1 MGASNRSGGM
11 IASQR
16 TGGAP
21 PTEDPDIITRSEP
34 VRGGEGPTV
43 LLVRLGARGDV
54 VFASPLVRALRRRH
68 PGARIVW
75 VVEPAAADLVRHHP
89 EVDRVVVWPRP
100 TWQGL
105 LRRGRL
111 PTLLRELRAFRTLLR
126 DERPDLAL
134 DLHGLVRSALLARL
148 SGAREVVGLG
158 AREGSRLL
166 VDRVIPRDGGDMTR
180 ISSEYLHLAEVLG
193 WDTADFRLEVHPG
206 PEARQEAEALRA
218 THGIGTPYAVL
229 APFTTRPQ
237 KHWREERWAPLARRI
252 QEEMGLR
259 PVLLGGPGDRPA
271 AARITDAAGSGG
283 VVDLAGATSLGAAA
297 ALVEGASL
305 VVGVDTGLTHLG
317 VAMGRS
323 TVALFGSTLPYT
335 RAPGHG
341 VTVLHTAMPCAPCR
355 THPTCGGAWTC
366 MERLETGMVL
376 EAARARMDADGNHPG
391 EERSRT
397 GPERGLPEG
406 DGSRPGGEG

>member
-1 MGASNRSGGM
+1 MVHPH
-11 IASQR
+11 Q
-16 TGGAP
+16 
-21 PTEDPDIITRSEP
+21 EDPDIITRSES
-34 VRGGEGPTV
+34 VRAGEGPTV

-68 PGARIVW
+68 PAARIVW

-100 TWQGL
+100 TWAGL
-105 LRRGRL
+105 LRKGRL
-111 PTLLRELRAFRTLLR
+111 LTLRREIRAFRALLR
-126 DERPDLAL
+126 DERPDLAI
-134 DLHGLVRSALLARL
+134 DLHGLVRSALVARL
-148 SGAREVVGLG
+148 SGAGEVVGLG

-166 VDRVIPRDGGDMTR
+166 VDRVIPRNGGDPAR

-206 PEARQEAEALRA
+206 PEARSEAEALRA
-218 THGIGTPYAVL
+218 ARGIGSPYAVL

-237 KHWREERWAPLARRI
+237 KHWREERWAPLALQI
-252 QEEMGLR
+252 EEELGLR
-259 PVLLGGPGDRPA
+259 PVLLGGPDDRPA
-271 AARITDAAGSGG
+271 AARIVGAGGPRG
-283 VVDLAGATSLGAAA
+283 LVELAGATSLGAAA

-317 VAMGRS
+317 VAMGRP

-335 RAPGHG
+335 KAPGHG
-341 VTVLHTAMPCAPCR
+341 VTVLYTPMPCAPCR

-366 MERLETGMVL
+366 MERLETGAVL
-376 EAARARMDADGNHPG
+376 EAARARLG
-391 EERSRT
+391 EE
-397 GPERGLPEG
+397 GNG
-406 DGSRPGGEG
+406 

>member
-1 MGASNRSGGM
+1 
-11 IASQR
+11 
-16 TGGAP
+16 
-21 PTEDPDIITRSEP
+21 
-34 VRGGEGPTV
+34 V

-100 TWQGL
+100 AWESL
-105 LRRGRL
+105 VRKGRL
-111 PTLLRELRAFRTLLR
+111 VALMREVRLFRALLRE
-126 DERPDLAL
+126 ERPDLAL
-134 DLHGLVRSALLARL
+134 DLHGLVRSALVARL
-148 SGAREVVGLG
+148 SGAREVIGLG

-166 VDRVIPRDGGDMTR
+166 VDRVVPRDGGDTTR
-180 ISSEYLHLAEVLG
+180 ISSEYLHLAEALG

-206 PEARQEAEALRA
+206 PGARQEAAVLRA
-218 THGIGTPYAVL
+218 SRGVETPYAVL

-237 KHWREERWAPLARRI
+237 KHWREERWGPLALRI
-252 QEEMGLR
+252 GEELGLR
-259 PVLLGGPGDRPA
+259 PLLLGGPGDRGA
-271 AARITDAAGSGG
+271 AARIASGAGEGG
-283 VVDLAGATSLGAAA
+283 LVDLTGATSLGAAA

-317 VAMGRS
+317 VAMARP

-335 RAPGHG
+335 HAPGHG
-341 VTVLHTAMPCAPCR
+341 VTVLHTPMACAPCR

-366 MERLETGMVL
+366 MERLEGGTVL
-376 EAARARMDADGNHPG
+376 EAARLRMAAPG
-391 EERSRT
+391 SPPERDRSR
-397 GPERGLPEG
+397 PEG
-406 DGSRPGGEG
+406 GG